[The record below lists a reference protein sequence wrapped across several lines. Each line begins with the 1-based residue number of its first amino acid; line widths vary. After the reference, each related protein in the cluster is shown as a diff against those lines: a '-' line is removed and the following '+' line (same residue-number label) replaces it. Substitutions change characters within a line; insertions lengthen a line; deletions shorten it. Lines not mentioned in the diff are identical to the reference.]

1 MTEAISM
8 EEVALAIRQIKCK
21 KAPGP
26 DGVTND
32 MIKNIGLLT
41 KRTLLKLFNE
51 SRKTGTVPAMWK
63 TTTIIPIH
71 KTGKDKKSPNSYQP
85 ISLLSCLGTLQEN
98 VINRRLLSFLED
110 NNVLS
115 QTQTGYRKHRSTE
128 NHLALI
134 AQEIENAFQEKKKV
148 VAVFFDLTKAFDK
161 VWREGLLLK
170 VLQSQVS
177 GRMYKWIR
185 CYLEDRSARVKLD
198 GYMSESVKMREGG
211 PQGGVI
217 SPTLFLIYINNHTR
231 HVSNTLHAD
240 ELAVLSAADHTTSAG
255 YRIQEAV
262 TRIQQWT
269 DEWGLQISKI
279 NTQATVFSLA
289 TLKET
294 ITLKLGDRTLH
305 QVETPSFLGVKLD
318 PQIDEM
324 ATKRKK
330 EISPAEN
337 K

>member
-1 MTEAISM
+1 
-8 EEVALAIRQIKCK
+8 
-21 KAPGP
+21 
-26 DGVTND
+26 
-32 MIKNIGLLT
+32 
-41 KRTLLKLFNE
+41 
-51 SRKTGTVPAMWK
+51 MWK
-63 TTTIIPIH
+63 KSTIIPIH
-71 KTGKDKKSPNSYQP
+71 KKGKDKKNPNSYRP
-85 ISLLSCLGTLQEN
+85 ISLLSCLGKLQEK

-128 NHLALI
+128 DQLALI

-177 GRMYKWIR
+177 RMYKWIR
-185 CYLEDRSARVKLD
+185 CYLQDRSARVKLD
-198 GYMSESVKMREGG
+198 GYMSESVKMREGV

-217 SPTLFLIYINNHTR
+217 SPTLFLLYINNITTILPR

-240 ELAVLSAADHTTSAG
+240 DLAVWSAADHTTFAT

-269 DEWGLQISKI
+269 DEWGLQISNIK
-279 NTQATVFSLA
+279 TQATIFTLA
-289 TLKET
+289 TLKEK
-294 ITLKLGDRTLH
+294 ITLKLGDRTLP
-305 QVETPSFLGVKLD
+305 QVETPIFLGVKLD
-318 PQIDEM
+318 PRLSWKPQIDEM
-324 ATKRKK
+324 ATKGIR
-330 EISPAEN
+330 N
-337 K
+337 